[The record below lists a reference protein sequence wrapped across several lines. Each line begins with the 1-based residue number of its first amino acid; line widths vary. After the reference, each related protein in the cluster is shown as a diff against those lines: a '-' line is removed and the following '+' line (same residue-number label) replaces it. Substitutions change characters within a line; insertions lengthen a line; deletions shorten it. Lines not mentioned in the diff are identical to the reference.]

1 MDSQKPRN
9 PGNLLND
16 LESIRQLLEEH
27 PSPPLL
33 TDSIGIDLIPLL
45 SEVVNPADLAAPLF
59 NRPAP
64 ATIAR
69 KASTPVAFAA
79 PAPAPA
85 PATTKPA
92 ATAQPLP
99 ANADISQQLQRS
111 LHPAA
116 LELTQLDRELRIAAQ
131 LMLQDIIDDFV
142 PLIEAKLKTRLDA
155 HLSQL
160 LNQRK
165 SH

>member
-69 KASTPVAFAA
+69 NASTPVAFAA

-85 PATTKPA
+85 TTIPA

>member
-9 PGNLLND
+9 LGNLLND

-45 SEVVNPADLAAPLF
+45 SEVVNPADLAAPRF

-64 ATIAR
+64 AAIAR
-69 KASTPVAFAA
+69 TASTPVAFAA

-85 PATTKPA
+85 TTIPA

-116 LELTQLDRELRIAAQ
+116 LELAQLDRELRIAAQ

-165 SH
+165 SR